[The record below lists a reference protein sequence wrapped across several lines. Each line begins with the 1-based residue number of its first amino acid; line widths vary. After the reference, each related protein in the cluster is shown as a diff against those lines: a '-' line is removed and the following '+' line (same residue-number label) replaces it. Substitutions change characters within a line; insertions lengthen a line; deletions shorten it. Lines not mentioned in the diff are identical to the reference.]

1 MLERN
6 CCVSIVGQVRY
17 LKKNM
22 KFSVEVKS
30 FGKIKD
36 ARVNL
41 APFTVISGTN
51 SSGKSFLS
59 RALYT
64 FFSTINKDHVT
75 GEARRLFS
83 SIDNLLRSGYILTRE
98 PSLKIEELFFHL
110 DSLLVELDE
119 TINSIFAGSTFI
131 EQHTNNLIIADK
143 IDLIEDLVQELNLE
157 LENKKK
163 YADFAER
170 AQLSLRQIKNLK
182 DIVKNPIKVLSRKLG
197 DEFKNNLKENFQ
209 VMSLVDLKTNGS
221 TTENAVFNIER
232 LGEIKIEKESVDF
245 NLNAE
250 AISEFQSL
258 RNVVFVE
265 SPIYWKL
272 RKPLMEIQ
280 RRSRNNSILTF
291 QKANSELLGV
301 PKYFYDL
308 MDLLNLDIKSDSN
321 TDEFVSSILGKINNT
336 LSSELDISDSG
347 EIYFKDKGCA
357 KNINLNLTAT
367 GITNLGV
374 IGLLVKKNVIS
385 KGSYV
390 FIDEPEVNL
399 HPAWQQ
405 VMIEALYELSKNGIS
420 VVVATHSIDMI
431 KYIENIMDK
440 LEHNVINDHFAINRL
455 SNDGISLGD
464 ELDPRQSLLKIK
476 DDLGKPF
483 YDLVLSQGW

>member
-1 MLERN
+1 
-6 CCVSIVGQVRY
+6 
-17 LKKNM
+17 M
-22 KFSVEVKS
+22 KFSVEVKN

-36 ARVNL
+36 AKVNL

-64 FFSTINKDHVT
+64 FFSTINEDHVT
-75 GEARRLFS
+75 VEAIRLFS
-83 SIDNLLRSGYILTRE
+83 SINNLLRSGYVLTRD
-98 PSLKIEELFFHL
+98 PSMKIEELFFDL
-110 DSLLVELDE
+110 DTQLMELDFA
-119 TINSIFAGSTFI
+119 INSVFAGSTFI

-143 IDLIEDLVQELNLE
+143 IDLIEDLIQNLNLE
-157 LENKKK
+157 IGNKKK
-163 YADFAER
+163 YNDFSER
-170 AQLSLRQIKNLK
+170 VSVSLRQIKRLK
-182 DIVKNPIKVLSRKLG
+182 DVVKNPIKVLSEKLG

-209 VMSLVDLKTNGS
+209 VLSLVDLRTNDS
-221 TTENAVFNIER
+221 SVDKAVFNIEK
-232 LGEIKIEKESVDF
+232 LGEIIIEKELVHF
-245 NLNAE
+245 NLNTN

-258 RNVVFVE
+258 HNVVFVE

-280 RRSRNNSILTF
+280 KRSRGKSLFSFN
-291 QKANSELLGV
+291 KPNSELSGV

-308 MDLLNLDIKSDSN
+308 MNLLSLDIKSDSN
-321 TDEFVSSILGKINNT
+321 TEDFVNSILSKINNT
-336 LSSELDISDSG
+336 LSGELDISDSG
-347 EIYFKDKGCA
+347 EIYFKDKKCS

-405 VMIEALYELSKNGIS
+405 IMIEALYELSKNGIS

-431 KYIENIMDK
+431 KYIENIMDSLNYDEIDK
-440 LEHNVINDHFAINRL
+440 HFAINRL
-455 SNDGISLGD
+455 SNDGISISD
-464 ELDPRQSLLKIK
+464 NLDPRQSLLKIK

-483 YDLVLSQGW
+483 YDLVLNQGW

>member
-1 MLERN
+1 
-6 CCVSIVGQVRY
+6 
-17 LKKNM
+17 M
-22 KFSVEVKS
+22 KFSVEVRN
-30 FGKIKD
+30 FGKIRD
-36 ARVNL
+36 AKVNL

-83 SIDNLLRSGYILTRE
+83 SIDSLLRSGYILTKE
-98 PSLKIEELFFHL
+98 PSSKIEELFYDL

-119 TINSIFAGSTFI
+119 TINSIFAGCTFI

-143 IDLIEDLVQELNLE
+143 IDLIEDFVQGLNLE

-163 YADFAER
+163 YTDFSER
-170 AQLSLRQIKNLK
+170 VQLSLRQIKSLK

-209 VMSLVDLKTNGS
+209 VMSLSDLKTNGS
-221 TTENAVFNIER
+221 SSENAAFNIEK
-232 LGEIKIEKESVDF
+232 LGEIKIEKEMIDF
-245 NLNAE
+245 NLNTD

-280 RRSRNNSILTF
+280 RRSRSTPLFAFNK
-291 QKANSELLGV
+291 QNSELLGV

-308 MDLLNLDIKSDSN
+308 MELLSLDIKSDAN
-321 TDEFVSSILGKINNT
+321 NDDFVNSILGKINST
-336 LSSELDISDSG
+336 LSGELDLSDSG
-347 EIYFKDKGCA
+347 EIYFKDNGCS

-431 KYIENIMDK
+431 KYIENIMDQ
-440 LEHNVINDHFAINRL
+440 LSYNEIIDHFAINRL
-455 SNDGISLGD
+455 SNNGISIED
-464 ELDPRQSLLKIK
+464 NLDPRQSLLKIK

>member
-1 MLERN
+1 
-6 CCVSIVGQVRY
+6 
-17 LKKNM
+17 M
-22 KFSVEVKS
+22 KFSVEVKN
-30 FGKIKD
+30 FGKIVD
-36 ARVNL
+36 AKVNL

-75 GEARRLFS
+75 AETIRLFS
-83 SIDNLLRSGYILTRE
+83 SINNLLRSGYALTKD
-98 PSLKIEELFFHL
+98 PSIRIEEFFHEL
-110 DSLLVELDE
+110 DILLVELDH
-119 TINSIFAGSTFI
+119 TINSTFAGSTFL
-131 EQHTNNLIIADK
+131 EQHANNLIIADQ
-143 IDLIEDLVQELNLE
+143 IDLIEDLIQGLSIE

-163 YADFAER
+163 YNDLFER
-170 AQLSLRQIKNLK
+170 VSLSLRQIKSLK
-182 DIVKNPIKVLSRKLG
+182 DVVKNPIKVLSRKLG

-209 VMSLVDLKTNGS
+209 VLSLGDLRSSGS
-221 TTENAVFNIER
+221 NIEYAVFNIEK
-232 LGEIKIEKESVDF
+232 LGEIKIEKETINF
-245 NLNAE
+245 NLNTD

-280 RRSRNNSILTF
+280 KRSRSKSIF
-291 QKANSELLGV
+291 SFNKPNAELSGV

-308 MDLLNLDIKSDSN
+308 MELLSLDIKSDSN
-321 TDEFVSSILGKINNT
+321 TEDFVNYILSKINKT
-336 LSSELDISDSG
+336 LSGELDISDSG
-347 EIYFKDKGCA
+347 EIYFKDKKCS

-399 HPAWQQ
+399 HPAWQKI
-405 VMIEALYELSKNGIS
+405 MIETLYELSKNGIN
-420 VVVATHSIDMI
+420 VVIATHSIDMI
-431 KYIENIMDK
+431 KYIENIMLD
-440 LEHNVINDHFAINRL
+440 LSDEEVLNHFAVNRL
-455 SNDGISLGD
+455 SNGGISIS
-464 ELDPRQSLLKIK
+464 ENLDPKQSLLKIK
-476 DDLGKPF
+476 DDLGESF
-483 YDLVLSQGW
+483 YNMVLEQGW